1 MRVGS
6 EHPPAMF
13 VPGAEYAAAPEC
25 AAAADVSAAIASV
38 VVAVDEL
45 VAAQVSQRRTH
56 HHRG

>member
-1 MRVGS
+1 
-6 EHPPAMF
+6 MF